1 MYPIVEK
8 LGKYGIVPVIKIERI
23 EDAVPLAKAL
33 CQGGLPVAEVTFRT
47 DCAAEA
53 IKAMKQ
59 ACPDMLIGAGT
70 VLNNKQVDEA
80 IEAGSEFIISPGFNP
95 NTVAYCLEKNYPIIP
110 GTSCPSDMEKAIEFG
125 LDVVKFFPAEAS
137 GGLKS
142 IKAMSAPYGQL
153 KFMPTGGINPD
164 NLNSYLEFDKIIAC
178 GGTWMVPNA
187 LVKEKRFDEIA
198 ELTRLAVLKMLDIQF
213 DHVGINSPKDQSS
226 SQIAHHFSQ
235 LLGAP
240 LDTKPASIFVDRLEV
255 MPAGSPGTNGHL
267 GFSTANLQRA
277 IFFLEK
283 AGYTFD
289 YETVRKNELEEITF
303 IYLKEEIGGMA
314 CHLID
319 KKVK

>member
-8 LGKYGIVPVIKIERI
+8 LTKYGIVPVIKIERL

-70 VLNNKQVDEA
+70 VLNSKQVDEA

-95 NTVAYCLEKNYPIIP
+95 NTVLYCLEKNYPIIP

-178 GGTWMVPNA
+178 GGTWMVPDA
-187 LVKEKRFDEIA
+187 LV
-198 ELTRLAVLKMLDIQF
+198 T
-213 DHVGINSPKDQSS
+213 
-226 SQIAHHFSQ
+226 
-235 LLGAP
+235 
-240 LDTKPASIFVDRLEV
+240 
-255 MPAGSPGTNGHL
+255 
-267 GFSTANLQRA
+267 
-277 IFFLEK
+277 
-283 AGYTFD
+283 
-289 YETVRKNELEEITF
+289 
-303 IYLKEEIGGMA
+303 
-314 CHLID
+314 
-319 KKVK
+319 